1 MTPES
6 KIIRLAELRQALARF
21 PAPTAPPER
30 TWESGWAALDER
42 GPLRHAEVAELCASS
57 ALGALFLH
65 QILGAIRRRREFAGL
80 IDCGRTFDPD
90 SYRGAAL
97 ERLLCVACKTAEDG
111 VKAADLLLR
120 DGNLPLVLLDL
131 QALPRRSLGRIPA
144 NTWHRFQRLVEKS
157 GTVFIVMTPQPVVEA
172 ARVRIAL
179 RGRWELSA
187 LGRRRSELIAALDV
201 QIFQRGREAGRA
213 AESLVQ
219 TA

>member
-1 MTPES
+1 MTPEA
-6 KIIRLAELRQALARF
+6 KILHLAELRQALARF
-21 PAPTAPPER
+21 PTAPAPPVHA
-30 TWESGWAALDER
+30 WKMGWPALDDH
-42 GPLRHAEVAELCASS
+42 GPLHRAEVTELCSTP

-65 QILGAIRRRREFAGL
+65 QVFAAIGRRREFAAL

-90 SYRGAAL
+90 SFRDAAL
-97 ERLLCVACKTAEDG
+97 ERLLCVACEKAEHA

-157 GTVFIVMTPQPVVEA
+157 GTVFIVLTPQPIVEA
-172 ARVRIAL
+172 ARLRIAL
-179 RGRWELSA
+179 RGRWPLAALS
-187 LGRRRSELIAALDV
+187 RSRSELLATLDV
-201 QIFQRGREAGRA
+201 QAFHRGRSTRSS
-213 AESLVQ
+213 AEPIEK

>member
-1 MTPES
+1 MTPDS
-6 KIIRLAELRQALARF
+6 KILRLAELRQSLARF
-21 PAPTAPPER
+21 NTVVTPPER
-30 TWESGWAALDER
+30 IWESGWAALDER
-42 GPLRHAEVAELCASS
+42 GPLRHAEVAELCSAP

-65 QILGAIRRRREFAGL
+65 QILGALRRRREFAAL

-97 ERLLCVACKTAEDG
+97 ERLLCVTCETAEQG
-111 VKAADLLLR
+111 VKTADLLLR
-120 DGNLPLVLLDL
+120 DGNLPIVLLDL

-157 GTVFIVMTPQPVVEA
+157 GTVFIVLTPQPIVEA

-179 RGRWELSA
+179 RGRWEMSA
-187 LGRRRSELIAALDV
+187 LSRRRSELIADLEV
-201 QIFQRGREAGRA
+201 QIFHRGRGTGSA
-213 AESLVQ
+213 AEPLVQ